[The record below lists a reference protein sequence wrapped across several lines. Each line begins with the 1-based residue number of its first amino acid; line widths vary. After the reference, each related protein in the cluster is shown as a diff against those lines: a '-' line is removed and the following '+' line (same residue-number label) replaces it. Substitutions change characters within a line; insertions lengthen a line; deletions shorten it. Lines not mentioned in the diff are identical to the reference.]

1 MLYIIN
7 LQNDADT
14 NAVATRLGVPATAKI
29 YENVHMIVVE
39 DPTDQELT
47 TWRADADVKNIV
59 EDQLVEMEDVSE
71 METIEADTIPTT
83 EETFTH
89 LAVGNVIQSTLLFN
103 SGGTDYHTWHLDR
116 ITKKNPSYMNREY
129 SYLQDGYNIDLYI
142 LDSGVAGAKLVSNG
156 GLSQNNKA
164 PTPDPIGL
172 EHSEFMDGAFAGNY
186 RVMDGGVPGLNVGGW
201 QNEDTQ
207 GHGTYCAQYAAGLL
221 VGVAKKATIWSA
233 KVMDSGGTGANSGYL
248 SDIINGANQ
257 IITHHT
263 AKGTGFPSVVNISI
277 GTPITTA
284 NTNIYIN
291 EPGPDATTIMDDMEF
306 NLVIAGVHVARSAGN
321 GIKDGTDNFVGPM
334 QSSFVAGARSSAL
347 QVNKRD
353 YWNEHEL
360 QDKFGG
366 GATTVAGTTPN
377 ATNWPTGYSDEMAY
391 FSNYGY
397 GDSLSAPG
405 HNLIAHSWTVG
416 AGYVSGMAGTSF
428 STPMIAGM
436 LCLRAQS
443 NGPGETP
450 ASAKTWILANAVSTG
465 YITDLIAEV
474 SLDANPLQCL
484 AGEPYIL
491 VKVPAAVY
499 ADPKN
504 AAFQLRGATA
514 IDTYTATD
522 LNNKGHVK
530 SESVDQVFSILSGIT
545 SVPSDGTVIKG
556 TTSNNTATVVRAA
569 QDGSPTSI
577 MVWCKSSG
585 GPFQS
590 GEEIINIGT
599 SASYGTCASPSTGY
613 WLECNMDNMNATATV
628 VNAGGSS
635 VKIGPLYNTHAATDA
650 LISAGT
656 YSWLNSI
663 LLIAH
668 FDDPTWAP
676 GNINPSTVEDYFP
689 IDEQENLLLF
699 QPYIEETYQVKNAA
713 GSFMTA
719 TGSTEAL
726 GNFAFGAAVT
736 KDMSFNHTTWAGEPL
751 GAVTST
757 YSIINGSLPSG
768 LSFDTAT
775 AIISG
780 TLTVET
786 AALYTF
792 TIINSVVATSQTYS
806 MNCAEGADVIVT
818 FDINDYTTPGVITA
832 SNIITTGAWI
842 EVLSVLNT
850 SIGYTASAGENII
863 VDTSLGQV
871 AITLPSNPGF
881 GTTIRIIDGSGHAG
895 NGVLNQILVQSTE
908 RIMGSTSDL
917 IISTGRAG
925 ITLIFYNSLHGYIFQ
940 EN

>member
-59 EDQLVEMEDVSE
+59 EDQLIEMEDVSE
-71 METIEADTIPTT
+71 IETIEADTIPTT

-89 LAVGNVIQSTLLFN
+89 LAVGNVVQSTLLFN

-116 ITKKNPSYMNREY
+116 ITKKDPSYMNREY

-156 GLSQNNKA
+156 GLSQNNA
-164 PTPDPIGL
+164 TTPDPIGL

-186 RVMDGGVPGLNVGGW
+186 RVVDGGVPGINIGGW

-221 VGVAKKATIWSA
+221 VGLAKKATIWSC

-257 IITHHT
+257 VIAHHAGKT
-263 AKGTGFPSVVNISI
+263 TGFPSVVNISI

-291 EPGPDATTIMDDMEF
+291 EPGQDATTIMDDMEM
-306 NLVIAGVHVARSAGN
+306 NLVTAGIHVARSAGN

-353 YWNEHEL
+353 WWNEHEL

-405 HNLIAHSWTVG
+405 HNLIAHNWIVG
-416 AGYVSGMAGTSF
+416 GGYVSGMAGTSF

-436 LCLRAQS
+436 LCLRAQA

-450 ASAKTWILANAVSTG
+450 ASAKTWMLANAVSTG

-499 ADPKN
+499 ADSKN

-514 IDTYTATD
+514 IDTYTATN
-522 LNNKGHVK
+522 LNNRGHVK
-530 SESVDQVFSILSGIT
+530 SESVDQVFSIVSGIT
-545 SVPSDGTVIKG
+545 TVPPDGTVIKG

-569 QDGSPTSI
+569 QDGAPTSI
-577 MVWCKSSG
+577 VVWCKSSG
-585 GPFQS
+585 GPLQA

-599 SASYGTCASPSTGY
+599 SASYGTCTMPSTGT

-635 VKIGPLYNTHAATDA
+635 IKIGPLYNTHAATDA

-663 LLIAH
+663 LLHANY
-668 FDDPTWAP
+668 DDPSNSPTNNTP
-676 GNINPSTVEDYFP
+676 TDVTDYFP

-713 GSFMTA
+713 GSFMA
-719 TGSTEAL
+719 PTGSTEAL

-736 KDMSFNHTTWAGEPL
+736 KDMSFNHTTWASEPL
-751 GAVTST
+751 GAVTSA
-757 YSIINGSLPSG
+757 YSIINGSLPPG

-775 AIISG
+775 AVISG
-780 TLTVET
+780 TLTVEQAT
-786 AALYTF
+786 LYTF
-792 TIINSVVATSQTYS
+792 TVMNSVVATSQAYS
-806 MNCAEGADVIVT
+806 MNCAEGSDTVVVFDV
-818 FDINDYTTPGVITA
+818 NDYTTPGVITA
-832 SNIITTGAWI
+832 SNIITTGAWT
-842 EVLSVLNT
+842 EVLSVSGS
-850 SIGYTASAGENII
+850 SIVYNASKGENII
-863 VDTSLGQV
+863 VETSIGQV
-871 AITLPSNPGF
+871 AIALPASPVIGD
-881 GTTIRIIDGSGHAG
+881 TVRILDGSGHAG
-895 NGVLNQILVQSTE
+895 NGVLNQILIQSTGN
-908 RIMGSTSDL
+908 IMGSASDL

-925 ITLIFYNSLHGYIFQ
+925 ITLVYYNPLHGWILQ